1 MSEEQKYPSYDE
13 QTKNFLRSVTDV
25 IQGMMRGQEV
35 YASREL
41 REKRQEICN
50 GCDKLDVVQ
59 GRCTACGCFLKG
71 KIPFAASECPEMKW
85 GMDNLA
91 IEEEVLRRVQK

>member
-41 REKRQEICN
+41 REKRQEITE
-50 GCDKLDVVQ
+50 DKQ
-59 GRCTACGCFLKG
+59 
-71 KIPFAASECPEMKW
+71 E
-85 GMDNLA
+85 
-91 IEEEVLRRVQK
+91 